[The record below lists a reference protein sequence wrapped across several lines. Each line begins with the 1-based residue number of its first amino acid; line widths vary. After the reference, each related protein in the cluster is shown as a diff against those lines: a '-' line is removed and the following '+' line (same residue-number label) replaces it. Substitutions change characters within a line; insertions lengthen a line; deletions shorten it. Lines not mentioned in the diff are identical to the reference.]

1 MEVVVFLHG
10 QRTVL
15 ELQAAI
21 IYACAYPRGE
31 PLANGKAIR
40 GFQPPEQ
47 VFAAKRGAEKGRN
60 GTCSVQYPSPWVVH
74 PHGLAAYRTPQR

>member
-47 VFAAKRGAEKGRN
+47 VFAAKRGAEQGRRAS
-60 GTCSVQYPSPWVVH
+60 GDTDEPVAVSPCRDDHSVKI
-74 PHGLAAYRTPQR
+74 